1 MKMIAR
7 MFCAAALVLGALSL
21 AGCGGKEEP
30 KKDAPKSTSNN
41 TQQVQGS
48 NTTTQT
54 QQ

>member
-30 KKDAPKSTSNN
+30 KKDAPKATTN
-41 TQQVQGS
+41 TPAATP
-48 NTTTQT
+48 TTNAPAAS
-54 QQ
+54 